1 MTEKQETLLETINKL
16 KSDVDK
22 GKEKSAQQKAHI
34 RDLQQVCLLSVRLV
48 AVSVCLF
55 VCLFACL
62 FVVCQIVSCLCFSFD
77 SC

>member
-1 MTEKQETLLETINKL
+1 MIEKQETLSETINKL

-34 RDLQQVCLLSVRLV
+34 RDLQQVCLLSVRLLV
-48 AVSVCLF
+48 VSVCFVCLF
-55 VCLFACL
+55 VL
-62 FVVCQIVSCLCFSFD
+62 CQIVSCLCLSFD